1 MAAKHSKIYDVEF
14 HVILNGSRRTFDI
27 EQDGKPTG
35 SFARD
40 KSTAIGLASRA
51 AQFENREGRIAAVYA
66 TNRDGNL
73 VIEWSA

>member
-1 MAAKHSKIYDVEF
+1 MAAKRGRVYDVEF
-14 HVILNGSRRTFDI
+14 SIIWNAARRTFDI

-51 AQFENREGRIAAVYA
+51 AQFENRDGRAAVVYMKNA
-66 TNRDGNL
+66 DGKMI
-73 VIEWSA
+73 VEWSA